1 MRRIALLAGLL
12 GFASAPSAFAAA
24 STEQGWPLR
33 GVSCRPALCTAVGF
47 HDAFT
52 LAERFS

>member
-24 STEQGWPLR
+24 STEPGWPLR